1 MLSFINLF
9 DNTLHVYNDYTIIFE
24 SLSQNV
30 ARSQFIVFNS
40 FHSFPVIHFC
50 ESKQMT
56 AKILRI
62 RLDNDGLQKFVGL
75 VTYIKGKAKRFK

>member
-1 MLSFINLF
+1 MYIMIIQSYLR
-9 DNTLHVYNDYTIIFE
+9 VYLKI
-24 SLSQNV
+24 V

-56 AKILRI
+56 AKILLI
-62 RLDNDGLQKFVGL
+62 RLDIDGLQKFVGL
-75 VTYIKGKAKRFK
+75 VTYIEGRAKRFK

>member
-1 MLSFINLF
+1 MYIMIIQSYLS
-9 DNTLHVYNDYTIIFE
+9 VYLKI
-24 SLSQNV
+24 V

-56 AKILRI
+56 AKILLI
-62 RLDNDGLQKFVGL
+62 RLDIDGLQKFVGL
-75 VTYIKGKAKRFK
+75 VTYIEGKAKRFK

>member
-40 FHSFPVIHFC
+40 FPVIHFC

-56 AKILRI
+56 AKILLI
-62 RLDNDGLQKFVGL
+62 RLDIDGLQKFVGL
-75 VTYIKGKAKRFK
+75 VTYIEGKAKRFK

>member
-1 MLSFINLF
+1 MYIMIIQSYLR
-9 DNTLHVYNDYTIIFE
+9 VYLKI
-24 SLSQNV
+24 V

-56 AKILRI
+56 AKILLI
-62 RLDNDGLQKFVGL
+62 RLDIDGLQKFVGL
-75 VTYIKGKAKRFK
+75 VTYIEGRAKRLK

>member
-1 MLSFINLF
+1 MYRMIIQSYLR
-9 DNTLHVYNDYTIIFE
+9 VYLKI
-24 SLSQNV
+24 V

-56 AKILRI
+56 AKILLI
-62 RLDNDGLQKFVGL
+62 RLDIDGLQNFVGL
-75 VTYIKGKAKRFK
+75 VTYIEGKAKRFK

>member
-1 MLSFINLF
+1 MYMYIMIIQSYLR
-9 DNTLHVYNDYTIIFE
+9 VYIKI
-24 SLSQNV
+24 L

-56 AKILRI
+56 AKILLI
-62 RLDNDGLQKFVGL
+62 RLDIDGLQKFVGL
-75 VTYIKGKAKRFK
+75 VTYIEGKAKRFK

>member
-9 DNTLHVYNDYTIIFE
+9 DNTLHVYNDYTVIFE

-40 FHSFPVIHFC
+40 FPIIHF
-50 ESKQMT
+50 
-56 AKILRI
+56 ILLI
-62 RLDNDGLQKFVGL
+62 RLDIDGLQKFVGL
-75 VTYIKGKAKRFK
+75 VAYIEGKAKRFK

>member
-1 MLSFINLF
+1 MYMYIMIIQSYLR
-9 DNTLHVYNDYTIIFE
+9 VYLKI
-24 SLSQNV
+24 V

-56 AKILRI
+56 AKILLI
-62 RLDNDGLQKFVGL
+62 RLDIDGLQKFVGL
-75 VTYIKGKAKRFK
+75 VTYIEGKAKRFK